1 MGLFMGASLITVFEL
16 VVYLVVKLYSLAGKQ
31 RQAFKRNEGTDDATG
46 NRSATAMYANSVYIW
61 IVSTLQWPLLLT
73 WFNFDPSMDK

>member
-31 RQAFKRNEGTDDATG
+31 RHANKRNEGTDEATA

-61 IVSTLQWPLLLT
+61 IVSTLQWTLLLT
-73 WFNFDPSMDK
+73 WFNFDTSMDK